1 METKITFE
9 EYLRKEN
16 LSENTITSYLW
27 TVNYFN
33 ANYDVVSKEN
43 LLSYKGYLMEFF
55 KPKTVNLRIQ
65 AINKY
70 LEYLEEQHLQL
81 KAVKVQQ
88 KNFLENVISNA
99 DYNFLKKQLKKDN
112 NMEWYFVVWYLAATG
127 ARVSE
132 LIQIKIE
139 HIEIGYFDLYTKGGK
154 LRRLYIP
161 QKLKIETLEWLEESH
176 RSSGYLFLNR
186 YGERITTRGISQQL
200 KNYAEK
206 YGLDKKVVYPH
217 SFRHRYAKNFL
228 EKYVGNDFDDYV
240 VIISSPIHEIDRTY
254 CQPFMGDVVEDN
266 MFWLNL
272 SQEELEDLTIRQLQA
287 GEGGMFSCDCHPD
300 GDRANGYWDP
310 DCFQY
315 GEVLGGLTFH
325 MTKAE
330 RLLTRDST
338 MNHCMMFCGVNLDE
352 NGKADRWKIENSW
365 GAASGQK
372 GYFIGSEKWFKANV
386 YQVTVRKSLLSDA
399 QRALL
404 DQEPLPM
411 KLWDPL
417 A

>member
-99 DYNFLKKQLKKDN
+99 DYNFLKNQLKKDN

-228 EKYVGNDFDDYV
+228 EKYNDIHHYLSGSVG
-240 VIISSPIHEIDRTY
+240 
-254 CQPFMGDVVEDN
+254 
-266 MFWLNL
+266 
-272 SQEELEDLTIRQLQA
+272 QLQLRINPA
-287 GEGGMFSCDCHPD
+287 CRIYSD
-300 GDRANGYWDP
+300 Y
-310 DCFQY
+310 CF
-315 GEVLGGLTFH
+315 ELFEAFCV
-325 MTKAE
+325 AE
-330 RLLTRDST
+330 YQESSRL
-338 MNHCMMFCGVNLDE
+338 F
-352 NGKADRWKIENSW
+352 
-365 GAASGQK
+365 
-372 GYFIGSEKWFKANV
+372 
-386 YQVTVRKSLLSDA
+386 
-399 QRALL
+399 
-404 DQEPLPM
+404 
-411 KLWDPL
+411 
-417 A
+417 